1 MKSITKKRK
10 EWFSFC
16 KGLIKWLII
25 AVLMGAVGGIIG
37 SLFHICIDYAT
48 EYRTEHPWMI
58 YFLPFSGLCIAF
70 FYHLANSQGKLD
82 TDRVLESVQTGNK
95 VPAVMAPLIFFSTI
109 LTHLTGGSA
118 GREGAALQLGGSIG
132 YQIGRMFRLTERE
145 NRLMVMTGMS
155 AVFSALFGTPLTA
168 LFFSLEVSSVGM
180 MNYTYFI
187 PCAVASLT
195 ASFTAKQFG
204 LSPVSF
210 SNIAEPAVTLGTV
223 GKVCILAILCAWVSI
238 LFCESI
244 HQCEKYA
251 KKWIPN
257 AYLRSI
263 VGGCLLIFMTL
274 AVQTGDYNGAGM
286 DIVSKAMNG
295 QAKPEAF
302 LLKIMFTAI
311 TMAAGLKG
319 GEIVPSF
326 FVGSVFGCT
335 AGRLLGLDPG
345 FSATVGCTALFCGAV
360 NCPIASLFLAL
371 ELFGGQSMILFAL
384 VCGISYM
391 FSGNGG
397 LYRNQKLVF
406 LKMMSEK

>member
-1 MKSITKKRK
+1 
-10 EWFSFC
+10 
-16 KGLIKWLII
+16 
-25 AVLMGAVGGIIG
+25 MGAAGGIIG

-48 EYRTEHPWMI
+48 EYRTEHAWII
-58 YFLPFSGLCIAF
+58 YFLPLGGLCIAF

-95 VPAVMAPLIFFSTI
+95 VPAAMAPLIFFSTI

-132 YQIGRMFRLTERE
+132 YQIGRIFRLTERE

-180 MNYTYFI
+180 MNYTCFI

-210 SNIAEPAVTLGTV
+210 SHITEPAITVSTV
-223 GKVCILAILCAWVSI
+223 GKVFVLAVLCAWVSI
-238 LFCESI
+238 LFCKSI
-244 HQCEKYA
+244 HQCERYA
-251 KKWIPN
+251 KKWLPN

-263 VGGCLLIFMTL
+263 ICGCLLILMTF

-286 DIVSKAMNG
+286 DIISEAMNG

-302 LLKIMFTAI
+302 LLKIMFTAV
-311 TMAAGLKG
+311 TVAAGLKG

-345 FSATVGCTALFCGAV
+345 FSAAVGCTALFCGAV
-360 NCPIASLFLAL
+360 NCPVASLFLAL

-384 VCGISYM
+384 VCGISYL
-391 FSGNGG
+391 FSGNNG
-397 LYRNQKLVF
+397 LYQNQKLIF
-406 LKMMSEK
+406 PKIMPEK